1 MAVKLIG
8 GTLASINAYMC
19 FTTDPVA
26 TWPTDCGAGSK
37 MTVIDVD
44 NKLVSSFALFDG
56 ENWSTFATSDLADL
70 QTEIDSIKAELTG
83 LEGGPEGFAS
93 RIDDLEAEKLD
104 LAGGTMTGD
113 IIFGEDTEGIDAR
126 VNAVETALLEKLE
139 APNGEIEVCSN
150 KVVNLTGAG
159 EVDIDGTLG
168 NVFTHT
174 VVDDVNYSITDALE
188 SGIQTITLIFTQ
200 SEPASEITFDN
211 DIKWEGGTPDFS
223 IAGRDYIVDLTVIDS
238 SLIVFG
244 KLRGGYAFAG
254 IEIFGVTADDTA
266 NTLTGMA
273 ATMEFS
279 TDDGSTWTTYN
290 EDTPNLPDL
299 TGELDILVR
308 FKETATHYVGAA
320 TEFNFTKA
328 EGSALSGVTADDTAN
343 TLTGMAA
350 TMEFS
355 TDAGDTWTTYDEDTP
370 NLPDLSGTVDISVR
384 FKETAAHYAG
394 AATEFNFTA

>member
-26 TWPTDCGAGSK
+26 TWPIDCGAGSK

-83 LEGGPEGFAS
+83 LEGGPEGFTS

-104 LAGGTMTGD
+104 LTGGTMTGD

-308 FKETATHYVGAA
+308 FKETATHY
-320 TEFNFTKA
+320 
-328 EGSALSGVTADDTAN
+328 
-343 TLTGMAA
+343 
-350 TMEFS
+350 
-355 TDAGDTWTTYDEDTP
+355 
-370 NLPDLSGTVDISVR
+370 
-384 FKETAAHYAG
+384 AG